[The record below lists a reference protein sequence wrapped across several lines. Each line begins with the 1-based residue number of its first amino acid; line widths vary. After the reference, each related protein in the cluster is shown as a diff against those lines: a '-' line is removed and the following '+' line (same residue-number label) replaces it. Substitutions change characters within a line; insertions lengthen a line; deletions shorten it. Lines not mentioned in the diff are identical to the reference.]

1 MKKNGSN
8 NRQQRCHRPQNMNES
23 ENYFLSAELIQD
35 INHEIININSD
46 KSILEMIKSGVSF
59 I

>member
-1 MKKNGSN
+1 
-8 NRQQRCHRPQNMNES
+8 MNVS
-23 ENYFLSAELIQD
+23 DDNFSDAELILD
-35 INHEIININSD
+35 INYEIININSD

>member
-1 MKKNGSN
+1 MQSATKYE
-8 NRQQRCHRPQNMNES
+8 REREL
-23 ENYFLSAELIQD
+23 FLSTEFIQD